1 MALPQTSLPQ
11 VETNCIAWQLLKS
24 AYPKAQGY
32 FRIRGFKKKEANTLH
47 SITAPAV
54 LQVLEVNT
62 LLWCLTKIYY
72 PITSPNLRPAQL
84 STKVTPAENVIMC
97 LGKKG
102 VLVVCGLLTWNVDRD
117 YMSIPRCY
125 DIPKKFLSNY
135 DCNKIS
141 HGRVHQNLCVV
152 P

>member
-1 MALPQTSLPQ
+1 MDRVS
-11 VETNCIAWQLLKS
+11 
-24 AYPKAQGY
+24 
-32 FRIRGFKKKEANTLH
+32 RLH
-47 SITAPAV
+47 EYSRM
-54 LQVLEVNT
+54 
-62 LLWCLTKIYY
+62 LWSLTKIYY

-84 STKVTPAENVIMC
+84 STKVTPAENVIIC
-97 LGKKG
+97 LGKN
-102 VLVVCGLLTWNVDRD
+102 VFWLFGLLTWIVDRD

-125 DIPKKFLSNY
+125 DIPKKLLSNY